1 MSIERAKK
9 VHKLFHGKPATKA
22 RAIKF
27 EDPETLVVL
36 GKAIAIEYECDKIN
50 GAPAS
55 VSGKKATYRHKFGAG
70 DLVCTDQTRKKLY
83 IIGPRLVVTARGI
96 VN

>member
-22 RAIKF
+22 RSVDF
-27 EDPETLVVL
+27 VDPETLIVL
-36 GKAIAIEYECDKIN
+36 GRAVAIEYECDKIN

-55 VSGKKATYRHKFGAG
+55 VAGRKATYRHKLGVG
-70 DLVCTDQTRKKLY
+70 DLLCTDQTKRKLY
-83 IIGPRLVVTARGI
+83 IIGPRLRVTSRGI
-96 VN
+96 VD